1 MSARLPH
8 QRTAHMTYLYLSV
21 PKQLNKLLH
30 EFRKILKHHYQII
43 NVAGEERYTYGQ
55 IHDRM
60 NPSWKPFQYLERY
73 CLQEGLDDFEVRD
86 FLEEYLHRRIICEC
100 QILIDEKGMRK
111 RDLMMQLGMDFR
123 GVELMD

>member
-1 MSARLPH
+1 VDV
-8 QRTAHMTYLYLSV
+8 V
-21 PKQLNKLLH
+21 PQ
-30 EFRKILKHHYQII
+30 
-43 NVAGEERYTYGQ
+43 YTCGQ

-60 NPSWKPFQYLERY
+60 NPNWKPFQYLERY

-86 FLEEYLHRRIICEC
+86 FLKEYLHRWIICEC

-111 RDLMMQLGMDFR
+111 RDLMMQLGMDFK

>member
-1 MSARLPH
+1 
-8 QRTAHMTYLYLSV
+8 MTYLYLSV
-21 PKQLNKLLH
+21 PKQLNKFLH

-43 NVAGEERYTYGQ
+43 NVAGEERYTCGQ

-60 NPSWKPFQYLERY
+60 NPNWKPFQYLERY

-111 RDLMMQLGMDFR
+111 RDLMMQLGMDFK